1 MPTERQVPRIRSAL
15 FVPGQRRDFLLK
27 ADSSGADAVILDLED
42 SVATPGKP
50 SARTHAGDWLRD
62 RAPAQAPLVT
72 VRVNAVGEGAIE
84 RDLDAVVHPALLAV
98 LVPKVR
104 TVDEILEV
112 AELLSWFEGKRGLTR
127 GAVKIWPI
135 IETAEAV
142 RDVDRIAGA
151 SSRIAYLGGG
161 TSEQGDLARA
171 IGFEWSVDGWETLY
185 IRSRVLVAA
194 RAAGVPNPITGL
206 VSGLADPDEVRRF
219 ALSSRQLG
227 YAGMMV
233 IHPKHVA
240 AVNMIFTPSAD
251 QLREATR
258 VIAVIDEA
266 ADRGIGAV
274 NHDGR
279 MIDVAMART
288 AATLIADAAAI
299 DGTAAEPPGHPTPRQ
314 KRDEDDSRQGHGG
327 IGHDSDE

>member
-1 MPTERQVPRIRSAL
+1 MTVERRVPRIRSAL
-15 FVPGQRRDFLLK
+15 FIPGQRRDFLEK
-27 ADSSGADAVILDLED
+27 ANTCGADAVILDLED
-42 SVATPGKP
+42 AVAAPGKP
-50 SARTHAGDWLRD
+50 SARVHAGDWLRD
-62 RAPAQAPLVT
+62 RAPGQSPLVT

-112 AELLSWFEGKRGLTR
+112 AELLSWFEGRRGLTR

-151 SSRIAYLGGG
+151 SSRVAYLGGG

-171 IGFEWSVDGWETLY
+171 IGFEWSLAGWETLY

-194 RAAGVPNPITGL
+194 RAAGVPNPMTGL
-206 VSGLADPDEVRRF
+206 VSGLADPDEVRQF
-219 ALSSRQLG
+219 ALASRQLG

-240 AVNMIFTPSAD
+240 AVNMIFTPTAE
-251 QLREATR
+251 QIREATR
-258 VIAVIDEA
+258 VIAVLDEA
-266 ADRGIGAV
+266 ADRGLGAV

-299 DGTAAEPPGHPTPRQ
+299 DGVAAEPPHHPTPRQ
-314 KRDEDDSRQGHGG
+314 KHDEHDSRQRHGG
-327 IGHDSDE
+327 SRHGSDE

>member
-1 MPTERQVPRIRSAL
+1 MPAERRVPRVRSAL
-15 FVPGQRRDFLLK
+15 FIPGQRRDFLAK
-27 ADSSGADAVILDLED
+27 ADGCGADAVILDLED
-42 SVATPGKP
+42 AVAAPGKP
-50 SARTHAGDWLRD
+50 SARQHAGDWLRD
-62 RAPAQAPLVT
+62 RPPDQAPLVT

-112 AELLSWFEGKRGLTR
+112 AELLSWFEGKRGLAR

-142 RDVDRIAGA
+142 RDVDRIASA

-171 IGFEWSVDGWETLY
+171 IGFEWSLDGRETLY

-194 RAAGVPNPITGL
+194 RAAGVPNPMTGL
-206 VSGLADPDEVRRF
+206 VSGLADADEVRQF
-219 ALSSRQLG
+219 ALASRQLG

-240 AVNMIFTPSAD
+240 AVNTIFTPSVE

-258 VIAVIDEA
+258 VIAALDEA
-266 ADRGIGAV
+266 ADRGLGAV

-299 DGTAAEPPGHPTPRQ
+299 EGGAEASPDQYTPRQ
-314 KRDEDDSRQGHGG
+314 KREEHDGRQGHGG
-327 IGHDSDE
+327 NGHVGNG